1 MANKIEQKL
10 LKALLDSYEKSK
22 TFIGENKNQQSF
34 RVQISKLFPKYDDDS
49 EYEFYKDV
57 NAALANL
64 DSKRFVKLQ
73 KEKSGKVKSVLLEP
87 SKLSEVY
94 EFIKRT
100 PKFETNNSL
109 QKIWDSFADLD
120 SYIYKPLS
128 DYLIEQKNNLSK
140 NKRIVF
146 FDGDVKEYKNL
157 LSAVKAVLEN
167 KDEIFIREL
176 SVKLFND
183 SKKLESI
190 ESQVRSL
197 LYRYGE
203 YDDKDTVFEEHN
215 ILKTPTYVMVKGKGV
230 LNFGQ
235 TIDLS
240 QINGDIGLSTKTLNQ
255 LVSVDLQ
262 GAKVVTIENLTNF
275 HKFQSDNQLVIYLGG
290 FHNSIKRDFIKRVN
304 DCNPGTSFFHFGDID
319 AGGFYILEH
328 LIKKTGIVFVPF
340 NMNIETLKNHKSYW
354 KTLSENDKSRLQKLL
369 NLAPKY
375 SDVIQF
381 MLENNCK
388 LEQEAEILN

>member
-1 MANKIEQKL
+1 MAIKIEQKL
-10 LKALLDSYEKSK
+10 LNALLDSYEKSK

-64 DSKRFVKLQ
+64 ELKRFVKLQ

-146 FDGDVKEYKNL
+146 FDGDVKDYKNL

-190 ESQVRSL
+190 ESQGRSL

-203 YDDKDTVFEEHN
+203 YDDKDTVLEEHN
-215 ILKTPTYVMVKGKGV
+215 ILKTPTYIMVKGKGI

-235 TIDLS
+235 IIDLS
-240 QINGDIGLSTKTLNQ
+240 KIDGDIGLSTKTLNQ
-255 LVSVDLQ
+255 LRSVDLQ
-262 GAKVVTIENLTNF
+262 GAEVVTVENLTNF
-275 HKFQSDNQLVIYLGG
+275 HKFQPNNQLVIYLGG

-304 DCNPGTSFFHFGDID
+304 NCNPGTNFFHFGDID

-328 LIKKTGIVFVPF
+328 LIKKTGIAFIPL
-340 NMNIETLKNHKSYW
+340 NMDIKTLQNHKLYW
-354 KTLSENDKSRLQKLL
+354 KPLTENDKSRLQKILEM
-369 NLAPKY
+369 APEYK
-375 SDVIQF
+375 DVLQF
-381 MLENNCK
+381 MLNNNCK